1 MLTRR
6 AALAAT
12 LAAPMAAPALPA
24 AAQEAGD
31 FPNRP
36 VRVILPYAAG
46 GQADTVAR
54 LMQPRMTEALG
65 QPVVIENR
73 SGAGGSIGG
82 GIVAGSAPDGY
93 TLLFDAA
100 SFLIVPL
107 AVRNLPFDYETAF
120 AAVGVV
126 AEQPY
131 VLGVTP
137 EMGVADLAGFIARV
151 KASGEPLA
159 YGTPG
164 IGSIGHLAGALLAK
178 RAGIRLEH
186 VSYRGGA
193 DVSRD
198 MAAGTLGAGILSYN
212 SLSPILQTGR
222 AKALA
227 VTSGIR
233 RGDRSIPTIAE
244 NGFPG
249 FDVTSWTGVFA
260 RAGTPPAVLR
270 KLAAA
275 CNHATADAAVRER
288 MAAIGSDA
296 TEAEPDSFARR
307 VVAERL
313 VVKDIVREAG
323 IVFQ

>member
-6 AALAAT
+6 SALSVPFA
-12 LAAPMAAPALPA
+12 MPALHRA
-24 AAQEAGD
+24 AAVPGDAGD
-31 FPNRP
+31 FPSRP

-46 GQADTVAR
+46 GQADTIAR
-54 LMQPRMTEALG
+54 VMQPRMSEALG

-73 SGAGGSIGG
+73 TGAGGSIGG
-82 GIVAGSAPDGY
+82 GIVAASPPDGY

-107 AVRNLPFDYETAF
+107 AVRGLPFDYETAF
-120 AAVGVV
+120 APVGLV

-131 VLGVTP
+131 VLAVSP
-137 EMGVADLAGFIARV
+137 SMGVSDLAGFLAAAR
-151 KASGEPLA
+151 AGSEPIA

-164 IGSIGHLAGALLAK
+164 IGSIGHLAGALLAT
-178 RAGIRLEH
+178 RAGIQLEH
-186 VSYRGGA
+186 VAYRGGA

-198 MAAGTLGAGILSYN
+198 MAAGTLRMGILSYN
-212 SLSPILQTGR
+212 SIGPLVQDGR
-222 AKALA
+222 ARALA

-233 RGDRSIPTIAE
+233 RGDRRIPTIAE

-260 RAGTPPAVLR
+260 RVGTPPAILH
-270 KLAAA
+270 KLADA
-275 CNHATADAAVRER
+275 CNHATADATVRER
-288 MAAIGSDA
+288 LIAIGSEA
-296 TEAEPDSFARR
+296 TEAQPEAFA
-307 VVAERL
+307 ARL
-313 VVKDIVREAG
+313 VTEREVVKGIVREAR

>member
-6 AALAAT
+6 AALPAL
-12 LAAPMAAPALPA
+12 LAAPWAVRAS
-24 AAQEAGD
+24 AQGEAGD

-36 VRVILPYAAG
+36 VRVVLPYAAG

-54 LMQPRMTEALG
+54 ILQPRMSEALG

-131 VLGVTP
+131 ILGVTP
-137 EMGVADLAGFIARV
+137 QMGVTDLAGFIAKV
-151 KASGEPLA
+151 KADGQPLA

-164 IGSIGHLAGALLAK
+164 IGSIGHLSGALLAR
-178 RAGIRLEH
+178 RAGIELEH

-198 MAAGTLGAGILSYN
+198 MAAGTLSAGILSYN
-212 SLSPILQTGR
+212 SLGPLVQSGR
-222 AKALA
+222 ARALA
-227 VTSGIR
+227 ATSGIR

-244 NGFPG
+244 QGFPG

-260 RAGTPPAVLR
+260 RAGTPAPVLR

-275 CNHATADAAVRER
+275 CNHASSDASVRER
-288 MAAIGSDA
+288 LAQIGSDA
-296 TEAEPDSFARR
+296 TEAQPEAFAAR
-307 VVAERL
+307 VVAERE
-313 VVKDIVREAG
+313 VVKGIVREAG

>member
-6 AALAAT
+6 AALPA
-12 LAAPMAAPALPA
+12 LLAAPALARAA
-24 AAQEAGD
+24 AAQDDAGD
-31 FPNRP
+31 FPSRP
-36 VRVILPYAAG
+36 VRIVLPYAAG
-46 GQADTVAR
+46 GQADTIAR
-54 LMQPRMTEALG
+54 LMQPRMSEALG

-107 AVRNLPFDYETAF
+107 ALRGLPFDYETAF
-120 AAVGVV
+120 APVGLI

-131 VLGVTP
+131 VLAVTP
-137 EMGVADLAGFIARV
+137 GMGVSDLAGFLAAVR
-151 KASGEPLA
+151 ASGQPLL

-164 IGSIGHLAGALLAK
+164 IGSIGHLAGALLA
-178 RAGIRLEH
+178 RRTNVQLEH

-193 DVSRD
+193 DASRD
-198 MAAGTLGAGILSYN
+198 MAAGTLSMGILSYN
-212 SLSPILQTGR
+212 SLVPLLTTGR
-222 AKALA
+222 ARAIA

-244 NGFPG
+244 SGYPG
-249 FDVTSWTGVFA
+249 FDVTSWTGVFT
-260 RAGTPPAVLR
+260 RAGTPAGVVR

-288 MAAIGSDA
+288 MAAIGSEA
-296 TEAEPDSFARR
+296 TEARPEAFSARLS
-307 VVAERL
+307 VERE
-313 VVKDIVREAG
+313 VVKAIVREAG

>member
-6 AALAAT
+6 AT
-12 LAAPMAAPALPA
+12 LPALLASPLLGRAA
-24 AAQEAGD
+24 AAQGDAGD

-36 VRVILPYAAG
+36 VRIILPYAAG
-46 GQADTVAR
+46 GQADTIAR
-54 LMQPRMTEALG
+54 LLQPRMTEALG

-82 GIVAGSAPDGY
+82 GIVASAPADGY

-107 AVRNLPFDYETAF
+107 AVRGLPFDYETAF
-120 AAVGVV
+120 APVGLV

-131 VLGVTP
+131 VLAVSPSLGVN
-137 EMGVADLAGFIARV
+137 DLAGFLAAV
-151 KASGEPLA
+151 KTSGQPLP

-164 IGSIGHLAGALLAK
+164 IGSIGHLSGALLST
-178 RAGIRLEH
+178 RASVQLEH

-193 DVSRD
+193 DVARD
-198 MAAGTLGAGILSYN
+198 LAAGTIPMGILSYN
-212 SLSPILQTGR
+212 SLAPVLTSGR
-222 AKALA
+222 AKAIA

-244 NGFPG
+244 SGFPG
-249 FDVTSWTGVFA
+249 FDVTSWTGVFT
-260 RAGTPPAVLR
+260 RAGTPPGVIR

-288 MAAIGSDA
+288 MAAIGSEA
-296 TEAEPDSFARR
+296 TETQPEAFGA
-307 VVAERL
+307 RL
-313 VVKDIVREAG
+313 VTERAVVKSIVREARV
-323 IVFQ
+323 VFD

>member
-1 MLTRR
+1 VPTRR
-6 AALAAT
+6 AALSALLAT
-12 LAAPMAAPALPA
+12 PLLNRVAG
-24 AAQEAGD
+24 AQDGAGD

-36 VRVILPYAAG
+36 VRIVLPYAAG
-46 GQADTVAR
+46 GQADTIAR
-54 LMQPRMTEALG
+54 IMQPRMSEALG

-82 GIVAGSAPDGY
+82 GIVAGAAPDGY

-107 AVRNLPFDYETAF
+107 AVRGLTFDYETAF
-120 AAVGVV
+120 SPIGLV

-131 VLGVTP
+131 VLAVTP
-137 EMGVADLAGFIARV
+137 QLGVSDLAGFLAAVR
-151 KASGEPLA
+151 AMADPLP

-164 IGSIGHLAGALLAK
+164 IGSIGHLSGALLAT
-178 RAGIRLEH
+178 RANVRLEH

-198 MAAGTLGAGILSYN
+198 MAAGTLSMGILSYN
-212 SLSPILQTGR
+212 SLAPLLASGR
-222 AKALA
+222 AKAIA

-244 NGFPG
+244 GGYPG

-260 RAGTPPAVLR
+260 RAGTPPAILR

-288 MAAIGSDA
+288 MAAIGSEATDA
-296 TEAEPDSFARR
+296 QPETFA
-307 VVAERL
+307 ARL
-313 VVKDIVREAG
+313 VTERAVVKSIVREAG
-323 IVFQ
+323 IVFD